1 MCNATVL
8 VIDDN
13 PLERKIFETAFAKA
27 GIKAFTLGEPLKAVE
42 TVKQLK
48 PNFIV
53 LDLQMP
59 DMTGFEV
66 CRQLKMEEETREIP
80 IVFVS
85 GEDNPDAEAKSIHL
99 GVIDYLHKPV
109 PIEYLVE
116 QVIKHDVI
124 RNIVEAIKPMKNHM
138 RSFYEKYKDGL

>member
-13 PLERKIFETAFAKA
+13 PLDRKIFETAFGKA
-27 GIKAFTLGEPLKAVE
+27 GIKAITLGNPLEAVE
-42 TVKQLK
+42 TAKRVK
-48 PNFIV
+48 PTFIV

-59 DMTGFEV
+59 DMSGFEV
-66 CRQLKMEEETREIP
+66 CKQLKVEEETREIP

-85 GEDNPDAEAKSIHL
+85 GEDNPDAQVKSLHL

-109 PIEYLVE
+109 PIEYLVD

-124 RNIVEAIKPMKNHM
+124 TGLIEAMQPMKQQM